1 MLFCRLCSCTHLQ
14 TSLNYISSIKFCQCI
29 FKLCTRVDNS
39 VKNHTANGLEYCKC
53 PNRSSSSSSVN
64 VSAAE
69 SRFLRAFGLVD
80 TGGVIV
86 SSRHRIGT
94 TRQQPAAVGCHASSR
109 TLLPFVVHDDA
120 FCKFAKCSPSRR
132 VLRLESYYI
141 APTPPL
147 SRSIKVTASRKRSPN
162 LTQLQ
167 ST

>member
-1 MLFCRLCSCTHLQ
+1 M
-14 TSLNYISSIKFCQCI
+14 
-29 FKLCTRVDNS
+29 
-39 VKNHTANGLEYCKC
+39 
-53 PNRSSSSSSVN
+53 
-64 VSAAE
+64 SAAE

-80 TGGVIV
+80 TGGVV

-147 SRSIKVTASRKRSPN
+147 SRSIKVTESRKRLPNPTSIN
-162 LTQLQ
+162 LTML
-167 ST
+167 SFLNILRIHMNNLITLKLATILDAL